1 MDKGIVS
8 ARVNTAPMSS
18 FAQSLHLL
26 SFTKHLHYT
35 TWLISRSAL
44 GMIGIY
50 TKQLAKSF
58 VKSGFHY
65 TSLAHGA
72 DQLVVVKVIC
82 VVGCESGQK

>member
-1 MDKGIVS
+1 M
-8 ARVNTAPMSS
+8 
-18 FAQSLHLL
+18 
-26 SFTKHLHYT
+26 
-35 TWLISRSAL
+35 TWLTSKIAP
-44 GMIGIY
+44 GVIGIY

-82 VVGCESGQK
+82 GVGCESGQK